1 MGFRDKIKH
10 GWNAFIDYD
19 RKRNNPPFYNYGSSF
34 ESRPDKIHYRYG
46 NERTLMASLVTRIA
60 VDCAQAEIK
69 HCRIDDNDQFLESID
84 SGLNECL
91 NISANIDQ
99 AGTAFRLDMYYTL
112 LKEGV
117 IAIVPVDTTLNP
129 DMTGG
134 FDIKTLRV
142 GKILEFFSD
151 RVRISLYN
159 EKEHRRQDIILPKAF
174 VGIVENP
181 FYEIMNQPN
190 STLQRLI
197 RKLNFLDSV
206 DEAASSGRLDLII
219 QLPYV
224 VRTETKQAEAERR
237 LKSIELQLKNSS
249 HGIAYTDATE
259 KITQLNR
266 PVENNMLSQIKFL
279 TEKLYNEMGLSENVF
294 NGTAD
299 EATMLNYNVRTVQPL
314 VQAVVEEMKRKFLTK
329 TARTRKQ
336 SMEYFRDPF
345 KYVPISQIAEIG
357 DKLARNE
364 VLTANE
370 LRGIMGFKPSSDPK
384 ANELRNSNMPL
395 EEPMELTQVNPGDIP
410 VSQLSPG
417 QTPMKELLP

>member
-1 MGFRDKIKH
+1 
-10 GWNAFIDYD
+10 
-19 RKRNNPPFYNYGSSF
+19 
-34 ESRPDKIHYRYG
+34 
-46 NERTLMASLVTRIA
+46 
-60 VDCAQAEIK
+60 
-69 HCRIDDNDQFLESID
+69 
-84 SGLNECL
+84 
-91 NISANIDQ
+91 
-99 AGTAFRLDMYYTL
+99 
-112 LKEGV
+112 
-117 IAIVPVDTTLNP
+117 
-129 DMTGG
+129 
-134 FDIKTLRV
+134 
-142 GKILEFFSD
+142 
-151 RVRISLYN
+151 
-159 EKEHRRQDIILPKAF
+159 
-174 VGIVENP
+174 
-181 FYEIMNQPN
+181 
-190 STLQRLI
+190 
-197 RKLNFLDSV
+197 
-206 DEAASSGRLDLII
+206 
-219 QLPYV
+219 
-224 VRTETKQAEAERR
+224 
-237 LKSIELQLKNSS
+237 
-249 HGIAYTDATE
+249 
-259 KITQLNR
+259 
-266 PVENNMLSQIKFL
+266 MLAQIKFL

-345 KYVPISQIAEIG
+345 KYVPISQIADIG